1 MNSIKVWGI
10 NKECDT
16 YDISIETSESVSPA
30 MLHTTARLMEG
41 LGCTVI
47 HNLSINDEGAD
58 DEQWET
64 ILGRQDLQRDG
75 RTMSYKARTFTR
87 EEFRKVIA
95 AAIYDYE
102 HAPAKCLYTTKDAAD
117 QLYGEYGEEIE
128 VEG

>member
-30 MLHTTARLMEG
+30 MLHTAARLMEG

-58 DEQWET
+58 DE
-64 ILGRQDLQRDG
+64 R
-75 RTMSYKARTFTR
+75 
-87 EEFRKVIA
+87 
-95 AAIYDYE
+95 
-102 HAPAKCLYTTKDAAD
+102 
-117 QLYGEYGEEIE
+117 
-128 VEG
+128 